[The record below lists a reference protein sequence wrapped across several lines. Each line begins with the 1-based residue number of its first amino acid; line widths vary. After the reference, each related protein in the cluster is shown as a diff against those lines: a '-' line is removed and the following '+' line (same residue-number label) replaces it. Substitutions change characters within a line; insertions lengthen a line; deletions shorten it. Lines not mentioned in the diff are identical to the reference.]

1 MFLCQ
6 NKCVYK
12 TNCLKEVQMRLSNK
26 HITHRKRIKTKRIGI
41 EMNLCTSYDCFYT
54 TAVVL
59 MCGEKI
65 VKVYSTL
72 NQKSL

>member
-54 TAVVL
+54 HEGVFFSVAL
-59 MCGEKI
+59 I
-65 VKVYSTL
+65 SITL
-72 NQKSL
+72 F

>member
-26 HITHRKRIKTKRIGI
+26 HITHRKRIKTKRMGIGI

-54 TAVVL
+54 TAVLL
-59 MCGEKI
+59 MCGEK
-65 VKVYSTL
+65 
-72 NQKSL
+72 NC